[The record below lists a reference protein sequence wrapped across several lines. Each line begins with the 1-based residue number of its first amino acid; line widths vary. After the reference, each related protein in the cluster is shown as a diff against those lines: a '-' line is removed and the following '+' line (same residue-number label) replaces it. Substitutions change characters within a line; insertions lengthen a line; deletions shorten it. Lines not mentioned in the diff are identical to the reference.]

1 MNTFFSNFL
10 YSVNVILPILLL
22 LLVGMI
28 LKKIGFLG
36 DSFTDAADKLVFK
49 LGLSSML
56 FLDVATAS
64 LEQLPDSSLILFAVI
79 SVTVSFIA
87 VSFITMAVTKD
98 NGKRGAMTQGIC
110 RSNFVI
116 LGVPLLSGMF
126 GEEEAASVALL
137 IPIVILMFNGYSVI
151 VLSVFAPRE
160 KQLTI
165 GQTLMRIGKS
175 IITNP
180 LIFGVILG
188 IPFMLTGWELPL
200 SVTKTVVYLGDLA
213 TPLALISLGASF
225 SLKSFR
231 GNFAYA
237 AGSAAAKTVLLPL
250 FMCTAA
256 ALVGLRGASL
266 GTVLVMFG
274 APTAVSSYIMA
285 KNMGSDHELAGQIL
299 FLTTAVCVFTIFLG
313 IFILKSLGLI

>member
-1 MNTFFSNFL
+1 MNDFFSNFL
-10 YSVNVILPILLL
+10 YSVNVISPILLL
-22 LLVGMI
+22 LLVGMW
-28 LKKIGFLG
+28 LKKTGFLT
-36 DSFTDAADKLVFK
+36 DSFTDVADKLVFK
-49 LGLSSML
+49 VGLSSML

-64 LEQLPDSSLILFAVI
+64 LSELPDVSLILFAVV
-79 SVTVSFIA
+79 SVTASFIA

-126 GEEEAASVALL
+126 GEEGAASVALL
-137 IPIVILMFNGYSVI
+137 IPIVILMFNSYSVI

-160 KQLTI
+160 KKLTV
-165 GQTLMRIGKS
+165 GQTLLRIGKS

-180 LIFGVILG
+180 LIIGVVLG

-200 SVTKTVVYLGDLA
+200 GVTKTVGYLGDLA
-213 TPLALISLGASF
+213 TPLALISLGATF

-231 GNFAYA
+231 GRIWYA
-237 AGSAAAKTVLLPL
+237 VGSAAGKTVLMPL
-250 FMCTAA
+250 VMCTAA
-256 ALVGLRGASL
+256 ALLGMRGAPL

-299 FLTTAVCVFTIFLG
+299 FLTTAMCVFTIFLG
-313 IFILKSLGLI
+313 IFALKTLGLI